1 MFFLYFLLLS
11 DNKNKTPELQK
22 KLRQVSRLFPAIKSR
37 RFQLK
42 SMPRPRFSLSQ
53 VLIGMN
59 RGECG
64 GADEECGCV
73 GGSFPPRLSNINVFA
88 EVRDDYVPVRK
99 SRTPSPALFHW
110 NKRPIQAPGASDGP
124 GQLGVEQPSAIHA
137 QHLPAHLT
145 LT

>member
-42 SMPRPRFSLSQ
+42 WMPRPRFSLSQ

-73 GGSFPPRLSNINVFA
+73 GGSFLKSGTITCRSGRAGLPHLHFSTGIRGPFRLPEPPTAPASSVW
-88 EVRDDYVPVRK
+88 
-99 SRTPSPALFHW
+99 SSPA
-110 NKRPIQAPGASDGP
+110 
-124 GQLGVEQPSAIHA
+124 PS
-137 QHLPAHLT
+137 T
-145 LT
+145 LSICLHT